1 MVSRLDRAI
10 RLLEMATI
18 KKSVSAPNIAAQ
30 IKTTSCLRC
39 EIEGKIVKAEKQ
51 CSECSE
57 TLCGSCSI
65 GHEKEHRKTNTLMD
79 IKPQKNQTKTPLT
92 CFDHN
97 ETIERFCTSH
107 DQLIC
112 SVCILT
118 SHFDCS
124 TMTIPEASKGI
135 RGSRETTLAVDNLQ
149 KLKTKFESI
158 MTDKK
163 LCLQSIQDQDK
174 EFNLAVRTF
183 RSTLI
188 GILNKFEK
196 EIMAKK
202 DAFVQTKKSEITGHL
217 ETCKNSVSVLDNAC
231 KELDKTF
238 LGSSDADIFLLTKK
252 SRVTVKKHQKTCSTM
267 DRTPKRVVFSFVP
280 NGALDKFF
288 ANLHDI
294 GTMKLDQAST
304 EMLKSTVQK
313 KGNGSAMPAQQD
325 APTVPAGKKESSW
338 APRNQTKVLYEEV
351 KQVPGRVIGSRS
363 TRRPLPVAEVN
374 VYFEDD
380 DEVAFITGVEF
391 MPDEQLVVVDEKNRC
406 TKLFNVKL
414 HPVTRLK
421 LTSSPRDISSVGN
434 NIAAVT
440 LPHEKTIQFIQVG
453 KAMEPTKR
461 IQVDIECS
469 GITFYENE
477 LYITSGFAANREI
490 QILSLDG
497 KLRKRLKPGIVDLR
511 YPLYIVV
518 EPRTKIMFVSD
529 YNHGIVGID
538 MRGFVKFKCQETDI
552 HNYYKGIALSNHG
565 HLYVCTWQ
573 MNGVSRVH
581 TDGRGLETIIPMPEK
596 GGLKPYAIGYSK
608 RSKTVVVSLCGKN
621 RGYMSVYKFAS

>member
-1 MVSRLDRAI
+1 MVTRIDRAL
-10 RLLEMATI
+10 RMLEMTTI
-18 KKSVSAPNIAAQ
+18 KKSVSVPNITQNKA
-30 IKTTSCLRC
+30 TSCLRC
-39 EIEGKIVKAEKQ
+39 EIEGKIINAEKQ

-57 TLCGSCSI
+57 TLCGPCSTE
-65 GHEKEHRKTNTLMD
+65 HEKEHRKANTMMD
-79 IKPQKNQTKTPLT
+79 IKHQKMQTKTPLT

-97 ETIERFCTSH
+97 EKIERFCTNH

-124 TMTIPEASKGI
+124 TMTIPEAAKGI

-158 MTDKK
+158 INDKK
-163 LCLQSIQDQDK
+163 LCLQTIQDQDK
-174 EFNLAVRTF
+174 EFNLGVRTF
-183 RSTLI
+183 RATII
-188 GILNKFEK
+188 GILNKCDK

-202 DAFVQTKKSEITGHL
+202 DAFVKAKKTEITGQL
-217 ETCKNSVSVLDNAC
+217 ETCKKSASILDNAC

-238 LGSSDADIFLLTKK
+238 LGPSDDDVFLSTKK
-252 SRVTVKKHQKTCSTM
+252 SRAIVKKHQKTCSTM
-267 DRTPKRVVFSFVP
+267 DRTPKRVVFSFLP
-280 NGALDKFF
+280 NGTLEKFF
-288 ANLHDI
+288 ANCHDI
-294 GTMKLDQAST
+294 GTMKLDQASSET
-304 EMLKSTVQK
+304 LKSAVQK
-313 KGNGSAMPAQQD
+313 KENVNLQHDAQL
-325 APTVPAGKKESSW
+325 VPAGRKESSW
-338 APRNQTKVLYEEV
+338 APRNQTMVLYEEV

-363 TRRPLPVAEVN
+363 TRRPLPVAEIN

-380 DEVAFITGVEF
+380 EEVAFVTGVEF
-391 MPDEQLVVVDEKNRC
+391 LPDEQLVIVDEKNRC
-406 TKLFNVKL
+406 MKLFNVKFQ
-414 HPVTRLK
+414 PVIRLK

-440 LPHEKTIQFIQVG
+440 LPHEKTIQFVYVG
-453 KAMEPTKR
+453 KTMEATKR
-461 IQVDIECS
+461 VQVDIECS

-497 KLRKRLKPGIVDLR
+497 KLRKRIKPGIVDLR

-518 EPRTKIMFVSD
+518 EPRMKIMFVSD
-529 YNHGIVGID
+529 YNHGVVGID

-621 RGYMSVYKFAS
+621 RGYMSVYKFSS